1 MRLLG
6 LEIKRIIMTK
16 ITWLL
21 LCCMFAFAVLM
32 AYLPVTF
39 EGAVVTDENG
49 EELEITGFEAVKY
62 FQGKNELFGEVTE
75 ENLERAATVYQEV
88 YEAYDS
94 DYGSEIPAG
103 VFYAR
108 LAEYRPF
115 IKGIKEAFADVQTGI
130 APGVRD
136 LDLDKIE
143 DYYEMLPKRLASVM
157 NMEQKDHPS
166 AKEAAFR
173 KFNKVSLPYQ
183 YYYGASGNSMDYE
196 TLFIF
201 LMTIFGVIITA
212 TVFSSDYQTKADD
225 ILRCTRHGRMKIAG
239 IKVLASFLITGSA
252 YLICGIIWILLTNVF
267 FGWDG
272 TKTSMQIIFSV
283 TSLPS
288 FNIGQLQWAN
298 LLGGLILFLS
308 TIGFTLLI
316 SASAK
321 DNVSAVAL
329 GLLGVLL
336 PTIVYVMGVPGALG
350 DWISCLLPSGGI
362 GFGNALL
369 YSMYDFIFLH
379 IGNASFWNVDVLLFL
394 GAIKIPVFILGAVVF
409 YCRRYA

>member
-1 MRLLG
+1 MRLLV
-6 LEIKRIIMTK
+6 LEMKRILNTK

-21 LCCMFAFAVLM
+21 LGGTFFLSVLM

-39 EGAVVTDENG
+39 EGAVITDVNG
-49 EELEITGFEAVKY
+49 NESEITGLQAVKY
-62 FQGKNELFGEVTE
+62 FQEKNQLFGEVTAE
-75 ENLERAATVYQEV
+75 KLKLAATVYQEV
-88 YEAYDS
+88 YEVYDS
-94 DYGSEIPAG
+94 DYGNEIPAE
-103 VFYAR
+103 VFYER

-115 IKGIKEAFADVQTGI
+115 IKGIKEVSADAETGI
-130 APGVRD
+130 VPGVRD
-136 LDLDKIE
+136 LDLNKI
-143 DYYEMLPKRLASVM
+143 DNYYEMLPERLASIM
-157 NMEQKDHPS
+157 DMEQKDHPS

-173 KFNKVSLPYQ
+173 KFEKVSRPYQ

-225 ILRCTRHGRMKIAG
+225 ILRCTKHGRMKIAVV
-239 IKVLASFLITGSA
+239 KVLASFIITGSA
-252 YLICGIIWILLTNVF
+252 YLICGVAWILLTNTL
-267 FGWDG
+267 FGWEG

-283 TSLPS
+283 TALPA
-288 FNIGQLQWAN
+288 FTIGQLQWVN
-298 LLGGLILFLS
+298 LLGGFVLFLS

-316 SASAK
+316 SASVR

-329 GLLGVLL
+329 GLFSVLL
-336 PTIVYVMGVPGALG
+336 PTIVYVMGVPGTVG
-350 DWISCLLPSGGI
+350 DWLSCILPSGGI
-362 GFGNALL
+362 GLGNAML

-379 IGNASFWNVDVLLFL
+379 IGKASLWNVDVLLFL
-394 GAIKIPVFILGAVVF
+394 GVVKIPVFLAGAVVS

>member
-6 LEIKRIIMTK
+6 LEMKRILRTK

-21 LCCMFAFAVLM
+21 LGGTFFLSVLM

-39 EGAVVTDENG
+39 EGAVIKDANG
-49 EELEITGFEAVKY
+49 NESEITGMQAVKY
-62 FQGKNELFGEVTE
+62 FQEKNELFGEVTGE
-75 ENLERAATVYQEV
+75 KLKQAATVYQEV

-94 DYGSEIPAG
+94 DYGNGIPAE

-108 LAEYRPF
+108 LVEYRPF
-115 IKGIKEAFADVQTGI
+115 IQGIKEVFADAETGI

-136 LDLDKIE
+136 LDLNKI
-143 DYYEMLPKRLASVM
+143 DNYYEMLPKRLASIM
-157 NMEQKDHPS
+157 DMEQKDYPS

-173 KFNKVSLPYQ
+173 KFEKVNRPYQ
-183 YYYGASGNSMDYE
+183 YYYGASHNSMDYE

-225 ILRCTRHGRMKIAG
+225 ILRCTKHGRMKIAG
-239 IKVLASFLITGSA
+239 VKVLASFLITGSA
-252 YLICGIIWILLTNVF
+252 YLICGTVWIVLTNTL
-267 FGWDG
+267 FGWEG

-283 TSLPS
+283 TSLPA
-288 FNIGQLQWAN
+288 FTIGWLQWVN
-298 LLGGLILFLS
+298 LLGGFILFLS

-336 PTIVYVMGVPGALG
+336 PTIVYVMG
-350 DWISCLLPSGGI
+350 
-362 GFGNALL
+362 
-369 YSMYDFIFLH
+369 
-379 IGNASFWNVDVLLFL
+379 
-394 GAIKIPVFILGAVVF
+394 
-409 YCRRYA
+409 